1 MFPVDPA
8 KAVHDALVLLVL
20 RDVLV
25 GVLDL
30 QQDLHSNAISNNIF
44 IDKYCTRKVK
54 KNNNK
59 NNVNAVS
66 ANSCQTIKLKL
77 LRVQVPPYQI

>member
-54 KNNNK
+54 KTKK

>member
-30 QQDLHSNAISNNIF
+30 QQDLHSNAISNN
-44 IDKYCTRKVK
+44 K
-54 KNNNK
+54 KK
-59 NNVNAVS
+59 KKKNVNAVS

>member
-54 KNNNK
+54 KK
-59 NNVNAVS
+59 KKKNVNAVS